1 MAVNQQKFLPRRTTV
16 QSAAVAPQQQLVAA
30 PADTAALQ
38 DISKSLTRIIQLLTQ
53 QNTQVTKEANQEK
66 KNQEVA
72 RRKKVEFGLEG
83 AFAAV
88 KNTAQAVV
96 APVKSILDQII
107 QFFVTLFLGKALLNL
122 INWFANS
129 ENQSKVRSIARF
141 LKDWWP
147 SLIAGYL
154 LFGTGFGRV
163 VRSLAKVA
171 IAGTARL
178 VVIAARLAKAIA
190 TGKGL
195 KGIGQALGSGGG
207 GGKFGLVKLGLG
219 ALATV
224 GTGMAINKFMSGGE
238 ETPQLDVPEA
248 PAVPSM
254 GAFGGGFADLK
265 TIFAA
270 NGGAIS
276 SQVSPFT
283 TFFGSGGLA
292 SLMAGVNGVVSG
304 PKGIDRVPA
313 MLTDGEFVMS
323 RGAVQKFGVGALE
336 AMNAAGGGTNRP
348 RVVNQRVYAAG
359 GGLIGNAPNEGT
371 DALYS
376 GGLMADRKK
385 QLGQQSIDDRLKR
398 IEQQIKI
405 QRALASGGGIQTAAG
420 MGFGTTYQGRK
431 SILVKGGT
439 QKLGAG
445 TGYDAI
451 TVPKINVGGM
461 EYFAQ
466 KKGNDIIYTSNF
478 ASGLSGQVDKYGA
491 RSRGYSGVG
500 SGLVGGSGLKNVDK
514 KDLPKSKI
522 MMGPDGPFVAY
533 LAFKGGEPT
542 YERPKQRNKGML
554 ESLTDFFDPKGAR
567 GRQET
572 LNART
577 MRMTAIS
584 DLEDMRSRGMT
595 EDNIKKMLNERLGPN
610 GYSRATNDLKAKQ
623 NKATIF
629 NRETTQSKPG
639 ESITAAKYAA
649 EQKEGSRRGGAF
661 GQLWRTGV
669 RMFGTNKDI
678 ERVDAADKASES
690 RIKQRVAASQGRYYS
705 SSDGKYYKDYAAA
718 ESARKARLAKLG
730 TNKPSQKPITPTPK
744 PQPKVV
750 TQQQVAGGGQGGR
763 RGSGASPSV
772 PQFPASKSNKKTSK
786 FLGIF

>member
-53 QNTQVTKEANQEK
+53 QNVQTTKEGEQER
-66 KNQEVA
+66 KNQEAA
-72 RRKKVEFGLEG
+72 RRKKVELGLEG
-83 AFAAV
+83 TFAAV
-88 KNTAQAVV
+88 KNVAQAVV
-96 APVKSILDQII
+96 APVKSILEQII

-122 INWFANS
+122 INWFANP

-171 IAGTARL
+171 VAGTARL
-178 VVIAARLAKAIA
+178 VLIAARLAKAIA

-195 KGIGQALGSGGG
+195 KGVGQALSSGGG
-207 GGKFGLVKLGLG
+207 GGKLGLVKLGLG

-238 ETPQLDVPEA
+238 EAPQLDVPEA

-304 PKGIDRVPA
+304 PSGIDRVPA

-323 RGAVQKFGVGALE
+323 RGAVQKFGVGTLE
-336 AMNAAGGGTNRP
+336 AMNSAGGGTNRP
-348 RVVNQRVYAAG
+348 RVVSQRVYAAG
-359 GGLIGNAPNEGT
+359 GGLIGNAPNEET
-371 DALYS
+371 QSLYS
-376 GGLMADRKK
+376 GGLIADRKK
-385 QLGQQSIDDRLKR
+385 ELGQQSIDARLKR
-398 IEQQIKI
+398 IEQQVQI
-405 QRALASGGGIQTAAG
+405 QRALSSGSGVQTAAG

-439 QKLGAG
+439 QRLGAG
-445 TGYDAI
+445 SGYNAI

-466 KKGNDIIYTSNF
+466 QKGKDIIYTSNF

-491 RSRGYSGVG
+491 RSRGYSGAG
-500 SGLVGGSGLKNVDK
+500 AGLVGGSGLKDVDK

-584 DLEDMRSRGMT
+584 DMEDMRRRGMT

-610 GYSRATNDLKAKQ
+610 GYSRAANDLKAK
-623 NKATIF
+623 
-629 NRETTQSKPG
+629 ETRIKKEQSIISPEKRRAG
-639 ESITAAKYAA
+639 TDTKVRTANQ
-649 EQKEGSRRGGAF
+649 EFMNRGGLL
-661 GQLWRTGV
+661 GGV
-669 RMFGTNKDI
+669 GRGLTRMFGTYKDI
-678 ERVDAADKASES
+678 EKVDAADKASNA
-690 RIKQRVAASQGRYYS
+690 RIKQAEAAAMGRYYS

-718 ESARKARLAKLG
+718 QAARKARLAKLG
-730 TNKPSQKPITPTPK
+730 STKPQQKPITPTPK
-744 PQPKVV
+744 PAPKVV
-750 TQQQVAGGGQGGR
+750 TQQSVAGGGQGGR

-772 PQFPASKSNKKTSK
+772 PQFPSSKTDSKTKKQ
-786 FLGIF
+786 LGIK

>member
-53 QNTQVTKEANQEK
+53 QNVQTTKEGEQER

-72 RRKKVEFGLEG
+72 KRKKVELGLEG
-83 AFAAV
+83 AFSVV
-88 KNTAQAVV
+88 KNTAQAVI

-122 INWFANS
+122 INWFANP
-129 ENQSKVRSIARF
+129 ENQNKVRSIARF

-171 IAGTARL
+171 VAGTARL

-195 KGIGQALGSGGG
+195 KGVGQALSSGGA
-207 GGKFGLVKLGLG
+207 GGKLGLVKLGLG

-224 GTGMAINKFMSGGE
+224 GTGIAINKFMSGGE
-238 ETPQLDVPEA
+238 EAPQLDVPEA
-248 PAVPSM
+248 PSVPSM

-276 SQVSPFT
+276 SQISPFT

-304 PKGIDRVPA
+304 PKGIDKVPA

-323 RGAVQKFGVGALE
+323 RGAVQKFGVGTLE
-336 AMNAAGGGTNRP
+336 SMNAAGGGTNRP

-359 GGLIGNAPNEGT
+359 GGLVGSDPSEGN
-371 DALYS
+371 
-376 GGLMADRKK
+376 MAYKDPVLSDTKR
-385 QLGQQSIDDRLKR
+385 LSTEDRLKR
-398 IEQQIKI
+398 IESQMKVQK
-405 QRALASGGGIQTAAG
+405 ALASGSGIQTASG

-445 TGYDAI
+445 SGYNGI

-466 KKGNDIIYTSNF
+466 QRGKDIIYSSNF

-491 RSRGYSGVG
+491 RSRGYSGKG
-500 SGLVGGSGLKNVDK
+500 SGLVGGSGLKDADK

-542 YERPKQRNKGML
+542 YERATQRNKGML
-554 ESLTDFFDPKGAR
+554 ESLADFFDPKGAK

-577 MRMTAIS
+577 MRMTAIG
-584 DLEDMRSRGMT
+584 DLEDMRRRGMT

-610 GYSRATNDLKAKQ
+610 GYSRAANDLKAKETRIKKEQ
-623 NKATIF
+623 STISPKQK
-629 NRETTQSKPG
+629 RAGTDAKITTANQ
-639 ESITAAKYAA
+639 EFMN
-649 EQKEGSRRGGAF
+649 RGGLL
-661 GQLWRTGV
+661 GSMGRGLT
-669 RMFGTNKDI
+669 RMFGTYKDI
-678 ERVDAADKASES
+678 EKVDAADRASDA
-690 RIKQRVAASQGRYYS
+690 RIKQAEATAMGRYYS

-718 ESARKARLAKLG
+718 QAARKSRLAKLG
-730 TNKPSQKPITPTPK
+730 STKPQARQITPTPK
-744 PQPKVV
+744 PAPKVV
-750 TQQQVAGGGQGGR
+750 TKTSVAGGGMGGK

-772 PQFPASKSNKKTSK
+772 PQFPSSKTNSKTKKQ
-786 FLGIF
+786 LGIK

>member
-53 QNTQVTKEANQEK
+53 QNVQTTKEGEQER
-66 KNQEVA
+66 KNLENA
-72 RRKKVEFGLEG
+72 RRKKVELGLEG
-83 AFAAV
+83 TFASV
-88 KNTAQAVV
+88 KNVAQAVV

-122 INWFANS
+122 INWFANP

-147 SLIAGYL
+147 SLIAGYI

-195 KGIGQALGSGGG
+195 KGIGQALSSGGG
-207 GGKFGLVKLGLG
+207 GGKLGLVKLGLG

-238 ETPQLDVPEA
+238 EAPQLDVPEA

-276 SQVSPFT
+276 SQVSPFA

-304 PKGIDRVPA
+304 PSGIDRVPA

-323 RGAVQKFGVGALE
+323 RGAVQKFGVGTLE
-336 AMNAAGGGTNRP
+336 AMNSAGGGTNRP
-348 RVVNQRVYAAG
+348 RVVSQRVYAAG
-359 GGLIGNAPNEGT
+359 GGLIGNAPNEET
-371 DALYS
+371 QSLYS
-376 GGLMADRKK
+376 GGLIADRKK
-385 QLGQQSIDDRLKR
+385 ELGQQSIDARLKR
-398 IEQQIKI
+398 IEQQVQI
-405 QRALASGGGIQTAAG
+405 QRALASGSGVKTAAG

-431 SILVKGGT
+431 SILVKDGT

-445 TGYDAI
+445 SGYNAI

-466 KKGNDIIYTSNF
+466 QKGKDIIYTSNY

-491 RSRGYSGVG
+491 RSRGYSGAG
-500 SGLVGGSGLKNVDK
+500 AGLVGGSGLKDVDK

-554 ESLTDFFDPKGAR
+554 ESLTNFFDPKGAR

-584 DLEDMRSRGMT
+584 DMEDMRRRGMT

-610 GYSRATNDLKAKQ
+610 GYSRAANDLKAKE
-623 NKATIF
+623 
-629 NRETTQSKPG
+629 NRIKKEQSIISPEKRRAG
-639 ESITAAKYAA
+639 TDAKVRTANQ
-649 EQKEGSRRGGAF
+649 EFMNRGGLL
-661 GQLWRTGV
+661 GGV
-669 RMFGTNKDI
+669 GRGLTRMFGTYKDI
-678 ERVDAADKASES
+678 EKVDAADKASNA
-690 RIKQRVAASQGRYYS
+690 RIKQAEAAAMGRYYS

-718 ESARKARLAKLG
+718 QAARKARLAKLG
-730 TNKPSQKPITPTPK
+730 STKPQQKPITPTPK
-744 PQPKVV
+744 PEPKVI
-750 TQQQVAGGGQGGR
+750 TKPAAGGGQGGR

-772 PQFPASKSNKKTSK
+772 PQFPSSKPNSKTSK

>member
-1 MAVNQQKFLPRRTTV
+1 MAVNQQKFLGKTTTV
-16 QSAAVAPQQQLVAA
+16 QSTAVAPQQQLVAA

-53 QNTQVTKEANQEK
+53 QNVQTTKEGEQERR
-66 KNQEVA
+66 NLENA
-72 RRKKVEFGLEG
+72 RRKKVELGLEG
-83 AFAAV
+83 TFASV
-88 KNTAQAVV
+88 KNVAQAVV

-122 INWFANS
+122 INWFANP

-147 SLIAGYL
+147 SLIAGYI

-195 KGIGQALGSGGG
+195 KGIGQALSSGGG
-207 GGKFGLVKLGLG
+207 GGKLGLVKLGLG

-238 ETPQLDVPEA
+238 EAPQLDVPEA

-304 PKGIDRVPA
+304 PSGIDRVPA

-323 RGAVQKFGVGALE
+323 RGAVQKFGVGTLE
-336 AMNAAGGGTNRP
+336 AMNSAGGGTNRP
-348 RVVNQRVYAAG
+348 RVVSQRVYAAG
-359 GGLIGNAPNEGT
+359 GGLIGNAPNEET
-371 DALYS
+371 QSLYS
-376 GGLMADRKK
+376 GGLIADRKK
-385 QLGQQSIDDRLKR
+385 ELGQQSIDARLKR
-398 IEQQIKI
+398 IEQQVQI
-405 QRALASGGGIQTAAG
+405 QRALASGSGVQTAAG

-431 SILVKGGT
+431 SILVKDGT

-445 TGYDAI
+445 SGYNAI

-466 KKGNDIIYTSNF
+466 KRGKDIIYTSNY

-491 RSRGYSGVG
+491 RSRGYSGAG
-500 SGLVGGSGLKNVDK
+500 AGLVGGSGLKDVDK

-584 DLEDMRSRGMT
+584 DMEDMRRRGMT

-610 GYSRATNDLKAKQ
+610 GYSRAANDLKAK
-623 NKATIF
+623 N
-629 NRETTQSKPG
+629 NRAAILNQQTTRPQKGESVANAKLRG
-639 ESITAAKYAA
+639 ESI
-649 EQKEGSRRGGAF
+649 EQSRRGGVF
-661 GQLWRTGV
+661 GQAWRTGI
-669 RMFGTNKDI
+669 RMFGSGKDI
-678 ERVDAADKASES
+678 DNLNAEDKASEA

-718 ESARKARLAKLG
+718 QSARKARLAKLG
-730 TNKPSQKPITPTPK
+730 STKPQQKPITPTPK
-744 PQPKVV
+744 PEPKVV
-750 TQQQVAGGGQGGR
+750 TTPVSGGGQDGR

-772 PQFPASKSNKKTSK
+772 PQFPSSKPNSKTSK

>member
-1 MAVNQQKFLPRRTTV
+1 MAPVNPQNLMGRTKTV
-16 QSAAVAPQQQLVAA
+16 QTAAVQPQTQLIAS
-30 PADTAALQ
+30 PADTAVLQ

-53 QNTQVTKEANQEK
+53 QNTQVTAEANQER

-72 RRKKVEFGLEG
+72 RRKKVELGLENS
-83 AFAAV
+83 FAVV

-96 APVKSILDQII
+96 APVKNILDQII

-122 INWFANS
+122 INWFANK
-129 ENQSKVRSIARF
+129 ENQDKVRSIARF

-195 KGIGQALGSGGG
+195 KGIGQALSSGGSGG
-207 GGKFGLVKLGLG
+207 KLGLVKLGLG
-219 ALATV
+219 AVATI
-224 GTGMAINKFMSGGE
+224 GTGLAINKFMGGGE
-238 ETPQLDVPEA
+238 EQAPQLQIPEA
-248 PAVPSM
+248 PTAPSM

-276 SQVSPFT
+276 GKVSPFT
-283 TFFGSGGLA
+283 AFFGSGGLA
-292 SLMAGVNGVVSG
+292 DLMAGVNGVVSG
-304 PKGIDRVPA
+304 PKGIDKVPA

-323 RGAVQKFGVGALE
+323 RGAVQKFGVGTLE

-348 RVVNQRVYAAG
+348 RIVNQRVYAQG
-359 GGLIGNAPNEGT
+359 GGMIGNAPEKEGSAYQDPIASDNRRLST
-371 DALYS
+371 DE
-376 GGLMADRKK
+376 
-385 QLGQQSIDDRLKR
+385 RLKR
-398 IEQQIKI
+398 IESQLQV
-405 QRALASGGGIQTAAG
+405 QRKLSSGGGIQTAAG

-466 KKGNDIIYTSNF
+466 QKGKDIIYSSNF

-491 RSRGYSGVG
+491 RSRGYSGKG
-500 SGLVGGSGLKNVDK
+500 SALVGGSGLKDYDK
-514 KDLPKSKI
+514 KNLPKSKI

-533 LAFKGGEPT
+533 LSFKGGEPT
-542 YERPKQRNKGML
+542 YERATQRKKGML
-554 ESLTDFFDPKGAR
+554 ESLTDFFDPKGAK
-567 GRQET
+567 GREET

-577 MRMTAIS
+577 MRMTAIG
-584 DLEDMRSRGMT
+584 DLEDMRKRGMK
-595 EDNIKKMLNERLGPN
+595 EENIKKMMNERLGPN
-610 GYSRATNDLKAKQ
+610 GYSRAVNDAKAKSVRI
-623 NKATIF
+623 KK
-629 NRETTQSKPG
+629 EQSALSP
-639 ESITAAKYAA
+639 
-649 EQKEGSRRGGAF
+649 EQKRAGMDAKVKTANQEFMNRGGLL
-661 GQLWRTGV
+661 GGV
-669 RMFGTNKDI
+669 SRGLTRMFGTYKDI
-678 ERVDAADKASES
+678 DKVNAADKASEV
-690 RIKQRVAASQGRYYS
+690 RIKQSEASAMGKYYS
-705 SSDGKYYKDYAAA
+705 SSDGKYYKDYKAAVTA
-718 ESARKARLAKLG
+718 KKARLG
-730 TNKPSQKPITPTPK
+730 TNSPNRKPITPTPK
-744 PQPKVV
+744 PAPKVV
-750 TQQQVAGGGQGGR
+750 AKPQVAGGGMGGA
-763 RGSGASPSV
+763 RGSGAKPSV
-772 PQFPASKSNKKTSK
+772 PQFSASKNNSKTAK
-786 FLGIF
+786 QLNIK

>member
-1 MAVNQQKFLPRRTTV
+1 MAVNQQKFLGKTTTV
-16 QSAAVAPQQQLVAA
+16 QSTAVAPQQQLVAA

-53 QNTQVTKEANQEK
+53 QNVQTTKEGEQERR
-66 KNQEVA
+66 NLENA
-72 RRKKVEFGLEG
+72 RRKKVELGLEG
-83 AFAAV
+83 TFASV
-88 KNTAQAVV
+88 KNVAQAVV

-122 INWFANS
+122 INWFANP

-147 SLIAGYL
+147 SLIAGYI

-195 KGIGQALGSGGG
+195 KGIGQALSSGGG
-207 GGKFGLVKLGLG
+207 GGKLGLVKLGLG

-238 ETPQLDVPEA
+238 EAPRLDVPEA

-304 PKGIDRVPA
+304 PSGIDRVPA

-323 RGAVQKFGVGALE
+323 RGAVQKFGVGTLE

-348 RVVNQRVYAAG
+348 RVVSQRVYAAG
-359 GGLIGNAPNEGT
+359 GGLIGNAPNEET
-371 DALYS
+371 QSLYS
-376 GGLMADRKK
+376 GGLIADRKK
-385 QLGQQSIDDRLKR
+385 ELGQQSIDARLKR
-398 IEQQIKI
+398 IEQQVQI
-405 QRALASGGGIQTAAG
+405 QRALASGSGVQTAAG

-431 SILVKGGT
+431 SILVKDGT

-445 TGYDAI
+445 SGYNAI

-466 KKGNDIIYTSNF
+466 QKGKDIIYTSNY

-491 RSRGYSGVG
+491 RSRGYSGAG
-500 SGLVGGSGLKNVDK
+500 AGLVGGSGLKDVDK

-584 DLEDMRSRGMT
+584 DMEDMRRRGMT

-610 GYSRATNDLKAKQ
+610 GYSRAANDLKAKETRIKKEQ
-623 NKATIF
+623 STISPEK
-629 NRETTQSKPG
+629 RRAGTDAKVR
-639 ESITAAKYAA
+639 TANQ
-649 EQKEGSRRGGAF
+649 EFMNRGGLL
-661 GQLWRTGV
+661 GGV
-669 RMFGTNKDI
+669 GRGLTRMFGTYKDI
-678 ERVDAADKASES
+678 EKVDAADKASNA
-690 RIKQRVAASQGRYYS
+690 RIKQAEAAAMGRYYS

-718 ESARKARLAKLG
+718 QAARKARLAKLG
-730 TNKPSQKPITPTPK
+730 STKPQQKPITPTPK
-744 PQPKVV
+744 PEPKVI
-750 TQQQVAGGGQGGR
+750 TKPAAGGGQGGR

-772 PQFPASKSNKKTSK
+772 PQFPSSKPNSKTSK

>member
-1 MAVNQQKFLPRRTTV
+1 MAVNQQKFLPRRTRV

-53 QNTQVTKEANQEK
+53 QNTQVNNEANQEK

-72 RRKKVEFGLEG
+72 RRRKVELGLENS
-83 AFAAV
+83 FAAI
-88 KNTAQAVV
+88 KNTAQAVI

-122 INWFANS
+122 INWFADP

-141 LKDWWP
+141 LRDWWP
-147 SLIAGYL
+147 SLIAGYI

-171 IAGTARL
+171 ISGTARL

-195 KGIGQALGSGGG
+195 KGIGQALGSGGS
-207 GGKFGLVKLGLG
+207 GGKLGLVKLGLG
-219 ALATV
+219 AVATV
-224 GTGMAINKFMSGGE
+224 GAGMAINKFMGGGE
-238 ETPQLDVPEA
+238 QAPQLDVPEA

-348 RVVNQRVYAAG
+348 RVVSQRVYAAG

-385 QLGQQSIDDRLKR
+385 QLAQQSIDSRLER
-398 IEQQIKI
+398 IEEQMKV
-405 QRALASGGGIQTAAG
+405 QRRLASGSGIQTAAG

-466 KKGNDIIYTSNF
+466 KRGKDIIYSSNF

-491 RSRGYSGVG
+491 RSRGYSGAG
-500 SGLVGGSGLKNVDK
+500 SGLVGGSGLKDFDK
-514 KDLPKSKI
+514 KNLPKTKI

-533 LAFKGGEPT
+533 LTFKGGEPT
-542 YERPKQRNKGML
+542 YQRATQRNKGMM
-554 ESLTDFFDPKGAR
+554 ESLADFFDPKGAK
-567 GRQET
+567 GREET

-577 MRMTAIS
+577 MRMTAIG
-584 DLEDMRSRGMT
+584 DLEDMRRRGMS

-610 GYSRATNDLKAKQ
+610 GYARAANDLKAKETRI
-623 NKATIF
+623 KKEKSTI
-629 NRETTQSKPG
+629 SP
-639 ESITAAKYAA
+639 
-649 EQKEGSRRGGAF
+649 EQKRKGTDAKVTTANQEFMNRGGLL
-661 GQLWRTGV
+661 GGV
-669 RMFGTNKDI
+669 SRGLTRMFGTYKDI
-678 ERVDAADKASES
+678 EKVDAADKASDA
-690 RIKQRVAASQGRYYS
+690 RIKQAEASAMGRYYS

-718 ESARKARLAKLG
+718 ESARKARVAKLG

-750 TQQQVAGGGQGGR
+750 TQQQVAGGGMNGR

-772 PQFPASKSNKKTSK
+772 PQFPASKPNKKTSK